1 MVFIVPLMKW
11 KIKITKIMGLFRA
24 NEQQKNNCELKIV
37 DESDENI
44 VFSNRYI
51 FINVGIEPLK

>member
-1 MVFIVPLMKW
+1 
-11 KIKITKIMGLFRA
+11 MGNKDNKNNGSFFRA

-51 FINVGIEPLK
+51 FISVGIEPLK